1 MGCGK
6 TTHGKKLAK
15 ALHYQFVDL
24 DKLLETKH
32 EKTIAQLFQ
41 EHGEEEFRNLETQSL
56 LECLK
61 NNAPTVLSLGG
72 GTPCFN
78 NNLNH
83 LKASG
88 LLVYIKMDAKSLF
101 NRLKNASR
109 KRPLLK
115 GKTDDELLKYI
126 EELLA
131 KREDFY
137 NQASITVNGLNLNES
152 ILKQAIENLQEE
164 K

>member
-24 DKLLETKH
+24 DKYIESQKKSTVSK
-32 EKTIAQLFQ
+32 LFQ
-41 EHGEEEFRNLETQSL
+41 EKGEAEFRKIETESL

-61 NNAPTVLSLGG
+61 SNAPTVISLGG

-78 NNLNH
+78 ENLKLIKKN
-83 LKASG
+83 G

-101 NRLKNASR
+101 NRLKNASV

-115 GKTDDELLKYI
+115 EKTD
-126 EELLA
+126 EELLIYIDVLLQQ
-131 KREDFY
+131 REAFY
-137 NQASITVNGLNLNES
+137 NQADIILTGINLNEV
-152 ILKQAIENLQEE
+152 ILKQAIENL
-164 K
+164 